1 MCFTQKYHM
10 IKLFN
15 YFFII
20 GGVLFVCSPHLGWK
34 QRKYLDGDI
43 VELTIRVAAF
53 FLLIAA
59 TAFFVATEFAI
70 VKVRSTRID
79 QLVAEGNKKA
89 IKAKKVISNLDE
101 YLSACQL
108 GITITALGLG
118 WLGEPTFEI
127 ILHPIFDALGWTNSV
142 EILGFEAS
150 LSTLL
155 SFVIAFSLVTFIHVV
170 VGELSPKTL
179 AIQKAEQVTLN
190 MSGPIIAFHTVMYV
204 PIRILNGAARG
215 LTGLFGLKM
224 MSESEVAHSEEELR
238 MLLTD
243 SHKGGEI
250 NDSEYEYVNSIFE
263 FSDRIAKEIMV
274 PRTEISSIEKD
285 FTLRDVF
292 EVMGVEQYTRYP
304 ITDGDKDHVIG
315 LVNMKHLLT
324 AYIKD
329 PENGDKLVTEY
340 MQPVIRVIE
349 TMPISD
355 LLLKIQKERIH
366 MAILMDEYGGTSGL
380 VTIEDIIEE
389 IVGDIQDEFDNDEV
403 PEVQEIK
410 EDHYII
416 DAKMLLQ
423 EVNDLLGTH
432 IEDEDI
438 DTIGGWFM
446 TQHFDAVVGD
456 KVYADGHEFKINE
469 VEGHHILFIE
479 IKKLPEEETT
489 KIEEQ

>member
-1 MCFTQKYHM
+1 MD
-10 IKLFN
+10 
-15 YFFII
+15 
-20 GGVLFVCSPHLGWK
+20 V
-34 QRKYLDGDI
+34 DI
-43 VELTIRVAAF
+43 VELTIKLGAF
-53 FLLIAA
+53 ALLIAA

-70 VKVRSTRID
+70 VKVRTTRID

-118 WLGEPTFEI
+118 WLGEPTFEL
-127 ILHPIFDALGWTNSV
+127 ILHPLFDMIGLEGQVTS
-142 EILGFEAS
+142 
-150 LSTLL
+150 LL
-155 SFVIAFSLVTFIHVV
+155 SFIIAFALVTFLHVV

-179 AIQKAEQVTLN
+179 AIQKAEAVTL
-190 MSGPIIAFHTVMYV
+190 SLAGPLILFHNIMY
-204 PIRILNGAARG
+204 PFIRALNGSARA

-224 MSESEVAHSEEELR
+224 VSESEEAHSEEELR
-238 MLLTD
+238 MILSD
-243 SHKGGEI
+243 SLKGGEI
-250 NDSEYEYVNSIFE
+250 NHSEYEYVNSIFE

-274 PRTEISSIEKD
+274 PRTEISSIDKD
-285 FTLRDVF
+285 LTLRQVF

-329 PENGDKLVTEY
+329 PANGDKLVTEY

-349 TMPISD
+349 MMPISD

-389 IVGDIQDEFDNDEV
+389 IVGDIQDEFDEDEI
-403 PEVQEIK
+403 PEVQEIT
-410 EDHYII
+410 EGQHYIF
-416 DAKMLLQ
+416 DAKMLLA
-423 EVNDLLGTH
+423 EVNDILGTT

-446 TQHFDAVVGD
+446 TQHFDAVEGD
-456 KVYADGHEFKINE
+456 SITAHGYEFKIKE
-469 VEGHHILFIE
+469 LDGHHILYLE
-479 IKKLPEEETT
+479 VTKLPKATTEEN
-489 KIEEQ
+489 IEE